1 MSMSSSGLALLDA
14 ARYASRDLVAEVA
27 RRHRA
32 LAIYG
37 FLMAGLMGPTLVLM
51 AFDERTTREVGVWA
65 KPLKFM
71 ASTALFSLSTA
82 WFMDLLPESVRTSPA
97 NRAMAWTV
105 ILTSA
110 FEVAYISIQAALGA
124 PSHYNVADRFHAAM
138 FGLMAVAAVMLT
150 GTQAFLAWQIF
161 VHGVDRPRPVAT
173 QGVIV
178 GLVLT
183 FVLATASGF
192 MLGGSQP
199 PAGVGLPLVGWH
211 VTGGDI
217 RPAHFLGVHAQQ
229 FIPLAGFLLQRS
241 AGRSAGFWLAAFV
254 TAYSAAWLMLTL
266 AGLRA

>member
-1 MSMSSSGLALLDA
+1 MSSPSLVLLDA
-14 ARYASRDLVAEVA
+14 ARFAPRDLVAECA

-32 LAIYG
+32 LTIYA
-37 FLMAGLMGPTLVLM
+37 FLMIGLMVPTLVLM

-71 ASTALFSLSTA
+71 ASTALFALSTA
-82 WFMDLLPESVRTSPA
+82 WFMGLLPEHVRTSPA

-110 FEVAYISIQAALGA
+110 FEVVYISIQGALGGT
-124 PSHYNVADRFHAAM
+124 SHYNVADAFHAAM

-161 VHGVDRPRPVAT
+161 ADGTERPRPVAT
-173 QGVIV
+173 QAVIV

-183 FVLATASGF
+183 FVLATATGF
-192 MLGGSQP
+192 MLGASQP
-199 PAGVGLPLVGWH
+199 PAGVGLPIVGWH
-211 VTGGDI
+211 LTGGDV

-229 FIPLAGFLLQRS
+229 FIPLAGFLFQRF
-241 AGRSAGFWLAAFV
+241 AGQAAGFCLVAFV
-254 TAYSAAWLMLTL
+254 AAYSAVWLLL
-266 AGLRA
+266 AAASLAV

>member
-1 MSMSSSGLALLDA
+1 MNASGLALLDA
-14 ARYASRDLVAEVA
+14 ARSASQDLVAEFA

-32 LAIYG
+32 LTIYG
-37 FLMAGLMGPTLVLM
+37 FLMAGLMVPTLVLM
-51 AFDERTTREVGVWA
+51 AFDERTTREVDVWA

-82 WFMDLLPESVRTSPA
+82 WFMDLLPESVRTSLA

-105 ILTSA
+105 IVTSA
-110 FEVAYISIQAALGA
+110 FEVAYISIQSALGA
-124 PSHYNVADRFHAAM
+124 ASHYNVADPFHAAM
-138 FGLMAVAAVMLT
+138 FGLMAVAAVLLT

-161 VHGVDRPRPVAT
+161 VHGVERPRPVPT

-192 MLGGSQP
+192 MLGGNQP
-199 PAGVGLPLVGWH
+199 PAGIGLPIVGWH
-211 VTGGDI
+211 LTGGDI

-254 TAYSAAWLMLTL
+254 TAYSAAWLLL
-266 AGLRA
+266 VVEGLQA